1 MIQEINHKLIS
12 KIPYKIKRILG
23 IIWDEFIYGC
33 HLLVFGTGAIVI
45 STAFLLD
52 KKIDWSYPIIIYLT
66 AYAVYLFNRY
76 HEVNLDIL
84 TNPERT
90 KHLKKYINFVPII
103 LIFVL
108 LIIIEILV
116 YYEKISFLP
125 FIILL
130 FLGGLFYTVF
140 FKKVTKQV
148 IAFKNFYV
156 ALEWTLPVILIPIYY
171 SFSFTFPLFLIAIFV
186 YLKTFM
192 INSYFDVK
200 DIETD
205 KKEKL
210 LTLPVSFKLKNY
222 LTFLTYLN
230 FLFALIIILSV
241 WFKQLPNPVLI
252 LLLTI
257 PFNLYVFKETEKAVI
272 PLSKLYFLASGEF
285 ILWPFLLLVGEF
297 IL

>member
-1 MIQEINHKLIS
+1 MIAIIQIHLQPFCPRLLKEFGIFQKIS
-12 KIPYKIKRILG
+12 
-23 IIWDEFIYGC
+23 
-33 HLLVFGTGAIVI
+33 I
-45 STAFLLD
+45 S
-52 KKIDWSYPIIIYLT
+52 P
-66 AYAVYLFNRY
+66 
-76 HEVNLDIL
+76 
-84 TNPERT
+84 
-90 KHLKKYINFVPII
+90 
-103 LIFVL
+103 FVL

-285 ILWPFLLLVGEF
+285 ILWPFLLLIGEF